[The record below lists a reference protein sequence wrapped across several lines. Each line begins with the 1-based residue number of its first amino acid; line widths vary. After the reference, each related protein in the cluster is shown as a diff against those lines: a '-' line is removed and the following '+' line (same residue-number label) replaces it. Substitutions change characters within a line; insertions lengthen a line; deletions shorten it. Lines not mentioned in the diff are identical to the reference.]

1 MSANNTEGFNILI
14 QLNEE
19 ELNEQAADAFA
30 AGGLFAP
37 EIITDFSYGGATGTL
52 TLNLLT
58 PIIDLDRPSPSIGI
72 TVPFQG
78 SQLAITAPLPL
89 TLSPLGGT
97 ITIVDRVQVINGPGT
112 QQAAIDFTDGLPQVV
127 VALDAASEALLSPL
141 LSVAGITLDQVL
153 NQMSAEVQ
161 QRLVND
167 IERFPIT
174 PAIPVSSDTE
184 DPMVVSSFE
193 VGTVNDTSAADRD
206 ALVFGVRTGGSTG
219 GNISQVTESFIP
231 AGFQAMMMFGNPWL
245 LSEVICPFLAD
256 ALGVDETAFDAP
268 CVLNRS
274 VPMEDGTL
282 TQLRAF
288 IQGNRIRV
296 EGRAT
301 ASGTGWSAVSNFG
314 FFVDLSLE
322 GGAIVVEASEPE
334 VDTDADLEW
343 WVWLVSLGLGAIF
356 GGIIGVIVAA
366 IVTAIVEAIIGGIAD
381 NLIGDGLTEAT
392 TDIPS
397 MPLGPIGESLSA
409 ASLLLDDMEL
419 HGSIVRSHS
428 TPIKSAGHHVI
439 QNGFGIDLDS
449 GQIKPLSS
457 NDYNCDLWWGLS
469 TGIRAG
475 MGVGFQ
481 ILSSSYGSIS
491 QTDLEKYAYNT
502 QSVPAFSIPFNLN
515 IPFIQSP
522 TLVFGVLT
530 NEGRYSKVSVN
541 RDFDG
546 DLNVTY
552 KTFDRPVPK
561 LDIGVHWEVYEK
573 GDVTS
578 YTRPDC
584 IHCDK
589 YDVAWHGMFEAIP
602 RLLTYP
608 VCYQWCLC
616 GTALTDS
623 EGEVD
628 TPSGTITYE
637 IIGKRLHI
645 WSSLGQK
652 LDCELCVSAIDMRE
666 REFFTCVPVKKSGIE
681 TKCCTPRTKN
691 PGSKIA
697 IEKTFSATAMTQWE
711 SVSGVAF
718 NGQLK
723 AAIENPRKKKTVVE
737 G

>member
-14 QLNEE
+14 QLSEE
-19 ELNEQAADAFA
+19 ELNEQAADAFS
-30 AGGLFAP
+30 AGDLFAP

-52 TLNLLT
+52 ILNLLT

-78 SQLAITAPLPL
+78 SQLEITAPLPL
-89 TLSPLGGT
+89 TLAPLGGT
-97 ITIVDRVQVINGPGT
+97 ITIVDRVQVINDTGT

-127 VALDAASEALLSPL
+127 VALDAASETLLAPL
-141 LSVAGITLDQVL
+141 LSLVGITLDQVL
-153 NQMSAEVQ
+153 NQMAAEVL

-174 PAIPVSSDTE
+174 PPIPVASGSA
-184 DPMVVSSFE
+184 DPLTVSSFD

-219 GNISQVTESFIP
+219 GNISQVTDNFIP
-231 AGFQAMMMFGNPWL
+231 AGNEAVMMFGNPWL
-245 LSEVICPFLAD
+245 LSTVICPFLAD
-256 ALGVDETAFDAP
+256 ALGVDNSAFDAP

-274 VPMEDGTL
+274 VPMDDGTL

-296 EGRAT
+296 EGQAT

-334 VDTDADLEW
+334 VDTDVDLEW

-381 NLIGDGLTEAT
+381 NLIGDGLSDAT
-392 TDIPS
+392 SDIPS
-397 MPLGPIGESLSA
+397 MPLGPIGEALSA
-409 ASLLLDDMEL
+409 ASILIDDMEL
-419 HGSIVRSHS
+419 HGSISRRHS
-428 TPIKSAGHHVI
+428 TPVKSAGQREI
-439 QNGFGIDLDS
+439 ASGFGINLDN
-449 GQIKPLSS
+449 GQIKPLLS
-457 NDYNCDLWWGLS
+457 NDYDCDLWWDMS
-469 TGIRAG
+469 TGIRSG
-475 MGVGFQ
+475 TGVGFQ
-481 ILSSSYGSIS
+481 ILSRSYGSIS

-502 QSVPAFSIPFNLN
+502 HSISSAGIPFDLN
-515 IPFIQSP
+515 FPFIQSP

-530 NEGRYSKVSVN
+530 NEGRYAKVSVN
-541 RDFDG
+541 KDFDG

-561 LDIGVHWEVYEK
+561 LDIGVNWEIYEK

-584 IHCDK
+584 ISCDK
-589 YDVAWHGMFEAIP
+589 YEVAWHGMFEAIP
-602 RLLTYP
+602 RLLSYP
-608 VCYQWCLC
+608 VCFQWCLC
-616 GTALTDS
+616 GTVLTES

-628 TPSGTITYE
+628 TPSGAITYE
-637 IIGKRLHI
+637 LIGKRLHI
-645 WSSLGQK
+645 WGSLGQK

-666 REFFTCVPVKKSGIE
+666 REFFTCVPVKKLGTE
-681 TKCCTPRTKN
+681 TKCCTPRGKK
-691 PGSKIA
+691 PGGKIA
-697 IEKTFSATAMTQWE
+697 IEKAFSATAMTQWE
-711 SVSGVAF
+711 SVAGVAF
-718 NGQLK
+718 SKQLRN
-723 AAIENPRKKKTVVE
+723 AISKPQKRKTVVE